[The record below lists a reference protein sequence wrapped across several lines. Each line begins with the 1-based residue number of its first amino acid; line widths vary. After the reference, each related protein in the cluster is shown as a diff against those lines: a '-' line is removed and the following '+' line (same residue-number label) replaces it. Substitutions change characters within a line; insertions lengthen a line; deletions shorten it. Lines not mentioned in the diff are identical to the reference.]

1 MTKRE
6 WKIIQ
11 KVLQPNKPGLDKFA
25 IVGGFYHAT
34 DMFRI
39 VRCEEGVYPLCD
51 GVEIPIFDDGE
62 KHPDYLM
69 YMRKASMMEYEKL
82 EIPYTPKQIRQWA
95 DNYYKTNKLR
105 VPFNLGAKENRTYIA
120 VNPYYLADSL
130 ETCKTSEIYIPNR
143 YGEPI
148 LISGNDYTWL
158 VMPIALQGFERDK
171 KMTEICEGVNV

>member
-25 IVGGFYHAT
+25 IVGGFYYAT
-34 DMFRI
+34 DRYRL

-51 GVEIPIFDDGE
+51 GVEIPIYIDDE
-62 KHPDYLM
+62 KHPDYIQ
-69 YMRKASMMEYEKL
+69 YMRKASMMEYEKV
-82 EIPYTPKQIRQWA
+82 EIPYTAKQIRLWA
-95 DNYYKTNKLR
+95 DYYYKINKLR
-105 VPFNLGAKENRTYIA
+105 RPFNLGAKEGNVYIGI
-120 VNPYYLADSL
+120 NPYYLADCM
-130 ETCKTSEIYIPNR
+130 ETCRTSEIHIPNK

-158 VMPIALQGFERDK
+158 VMPIALLGYDRDK
-171 KMTEICEGVNV
+171 KMTEICEVEKV